1 MATYT
6 MHVYGEMCPAPL
18 VKAERKLAEMQIG
31 DRLIM
36 ESDHSCTVRLLRE
49 HLRKLPCRFRVDEVA
64 DGIWRFE
71 IERTGGQRHSPAS

>member
-1 MATYT
+1 MAVYT
-6 MHVYGEMCPAPL
+6 VNVYGEMCPAPL
-18 VKAERKLAEMQIG
+18 LKAEKQVRAMQPG

-49 HLRKLPCRFRVDEVA
+49 HLRRLPCRFQVSEVA

-71 IERTGGQRHSPAS
+71 IERR

>member
-1 MATYT
+1 MVTFT

-18 VKAERKLAEMQIG
+18 LKAEHKLGTMQPG
-31 DRLIM
+31 DWLIM

-49 HLRKLPCRFRVDEVA
+49 HLRRLPCRFRVSEVA

-71 IERTGGQRHSPAS
+71 IERR